1 MKKIHVGFL
10 MSYDYPKLKNSLPP
24 VYAASDAIF
33 IALDEN
39 LKTWT
44 GQNFQVENEFFDW
57 IKKFDRDH
65 KITIYRDNFYDPKLS
80 PIENDNRERRMLSEK
95 MGLGNW
101 LIQVDSDEYF
111 LNFENFVKD
120 VRKYD
125 RFLDN
130 PEKNKIQIAAWLLN
144 IYKYVD
150 DGVLF
155 VDKPTRGVM
164 ATNFP
169 NYRVARNTR
178 QRIVYTQ
185 NLLLHE
191 TVARTETEIL
201 TKFENWGHQHQIDL
215 EGFMEKWRKVD
226 SSNYDEYR
234 DFFYIEPEKWKK
246 LEFVKGNSWEEVNKN
261 LDYHKIMPSDFYTWK
276 KNFGQ
281 WFKFLWK

>member
-130 PEKNKIQIAAWLLN
+130 PEKNKIQIA
-144 IYKYVD
+144 
-150 DGVLF
+150 
-155 VDKPTRGVM
+155 
-164 ATNFP
+164 
-169 NYRVARNTR
+169 
-178 QRIVYTQ
+178 
-185 NLLLHE
+185 
-191 TVARTETEIL
+191 
-201 TKFENWGHQHQIDL
+201 
-215 EGFMEKWRKVD
+215 
-226 SSNYDEYR
+226 
-234 DFFYIEPEKWKK
+234 
-246 LEFVKGNSWEEVNKN
+246 
-261 LDYHKIMPSDFYTWK
+261 
-276 KNFGQ
+276 
-281 WFKFLWK
+281 